1 MAQLEGEIQTSIELP
16 PHASSMVESM
26 RDIGYSFPAAIA
38 DIVDNCISATAR
50 RVSINFLWRDGDP
63 VLAIA
68 DDGMGMAAHTLLEA
82 MRPGTRHPRGQ
93 RAATDLGRFGLG
105 LKTASFSQCRR
116 LSVVSRTDGGEL
128 AGYCWDLDYVEET
141 NAWSVQ
147 PLSAQA
153 IKQLPFRE
161 LLGNH
166 GTLVVWEKIDRLMD
180 FTSQRAEDLFND
192 HFDEARDHLQLVFHR
207 FLEPMADE
215 KHLSRVRI
223 EMNGLALKAFNPFF
237 PDADARQLLVT
248 EDIYVEGELVR
259 IQPYVL
265 PHHSRVGKDSY
276 ERYAGKEGY
285 AHTQGF
291 YVYRNRRLIDHGT
304 WFGLIPKRE
313 ITRLARVRIDIP
325 NTLDHLWGIDVRK
338 SRAAPPGVIRDSL
351 KRVIG
356 RITESA
362 SKVYTH
368 RGKKAVSQENAPIWQ
383 RLCRHGT
390 IHYTVNQEH
399 PLLVSLRKEMGN
411 EQNRQLNMFMRLVGE
426 NIPADMIFSD
436 MSGDPS
442 SLDVTGPSDGA
453 SLRVDLRSLIAV
465 LRESGFDEDAIR
477 EHLGRIRPYS
487 AHPALVAEVL
497 GENI

>member
-1 MAQLEGEIQTSIELP
+1 MQNAIELP

-38 DIVDNCISATAR
+38 DIVDNSISANAR
-50 RVSINFLWRDGDP
+50 HLSINFLWNDGDP
-63 VLAIA
+63 VLGIA
-68 DDGMGMAAHTLLEA
+68 DDGEGMDADTLLEA
-82 MRPGTRHPRGQ
+82 MRPGTHSPRGE

-116 LSVVSRTDGGEL
+116 LSVVSRTEGGEVT
-128 AGYCWDLDYVEET
+128 GYCWDLDYIAET

-147 PLSAQA
+147 PLSSEA
-153 IKQLPFRE
+153 INRLPFRE
-161 LLGNH
+161 LLADR

-180 FTSQRAEDLFND
+180 FTSQSAEDLFND
-192 HFDEARDHLQLVFHR
+192 HFEEARDHLQLVFHR

-215 KHLSRVRI
+215 RHMPCVRI
-223 EMNGLALKAFNPFF
+223 EMNGLALEAFNPFF
-237 PDADARQLLVT
+237 PDADARQMLVT
-248 EDIYVEGELVR
+248 EDIPVQGSYIR

-265 PHHSRVGKDSY
+265 PHHSRVGKDAY
-276 ERYAGKEGY
+276 QRYAGRDGY

-291 YVYRNRRLIDHGT
+291 YIYRNRRLIDHGT
-304 WFGLIPKRE
+304 WFRLIPKRE

-338 SRAAPPGVIRDSL
+338 SRATPPGVIRESL

-362 SKVYTH
+362 GKVYTH
-368 RGKKAVSQENAPIWQ
+368 RGKKAISYETAPIWQ
-383 RLCRHGT
+383 RLRRHGET
-390 IHYTVNQEH
+390 HYVVNREH
-399 PLLVSLRKEMGN
+399 PLLDSLRNELSD
-411 EQNRQLNMFMRLVGE
+411 EQNRKLNVFLRLLGE

-442 SLDVTGPSDGA
+442 SLDATPSTDVDA
-453 SLRVDLRSLIAV
+453 LRADLRSLIAV
-465 LRESGFDEDAIR
+465 LRESGFNEEAIR
-477 EHLGRIRPYS
+477 RHLGSIRPYIR
-487 AHPALVAEVL
+487 HPELVAEIL
-497 GENI
+497 GEK

>member
-1 MAQLEGEIQTSIELP
+1 MENAIELP

-38 DIVDNCISATAR
+38 DIVDNSISASAR
-50 RVSINFLWRDGDP
+50 NIAINLLWNDGDP

-68 DDGMGMAAHTLLEA
+68 DDGEGMDADALLEA
-82 MRPGTRHPRGQ
+82 MRPGTHSPRGE

-116 LSVVSRTDGGEL
+116 LSVVSRTDSGEV
-128 AGYCWDLDYVEET
+128 AGYCWDLDYIAQT

-147 PLSAQA
+147 PLSPDS
-153 IKQLPFRE
+153 IEKIRFRE
-161 LLGNH
+161 LLGSH

-192 HFDEARDHLQLVFHR
+192 HFSEARDHLQLVFHR

-215 KHLSRVRI
+215 RHLARVRI
-223 EMNGLALKAFNPFF
+223 EMNGLALEAFNPFF
-237 PDADARQLLVT
+237 PRADSRQMLVT
-248 EDIYVEGELVR
+248 EDIPVEGSYVR

-265 PHHSRVGKDSY
+265 PHHSRVSKDAY
-276 ERYAGKEGY
+276 ERYAGRDGY

-304 WFGLIPKRE
+304 WFRLIPRRE

-338 SRAAPPGVIRDSL
+338 SRATPPGVIRESL

-362 SKVYTH
+362 GKVYTH
-368 RGKKAVSQENAPIWQ
+368 RGKKAVSQETAPIWQ
-383 RLCRHGT
+383 RLRRHGE
-390 IHYTVNQEH
+390 IHYAVNQEH
-399 PLLVSLRKEMGN
+399 PLLASLRKEMGD
-411 EQNRQLNMFMRLVGE
+411 EQNRKLSMFLRLVGE

-442 SLDVTGPSDGA
+442 SLDATSSPDADG
-453 SLRVDLRSLIAV
+453 LRTDLRALVGV
-465 LRESGFDEDAIR
+465 LRESGFDEEAIQG
-477 EHLGRIRPYS
+477 HLASVRPYS
-487 AHPALVAEVL
+487 AHPELVAEVL
-497 GENI
+497 GESR